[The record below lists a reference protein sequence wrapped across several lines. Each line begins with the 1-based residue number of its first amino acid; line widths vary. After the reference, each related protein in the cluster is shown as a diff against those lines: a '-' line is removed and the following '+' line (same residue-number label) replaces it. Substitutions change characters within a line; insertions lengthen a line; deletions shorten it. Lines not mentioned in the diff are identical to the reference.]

1 MNQFE
6 MSAILYYADFLSLQY
21 SNKPCTESCKYF
33 FVHGVPMNIA
43 YIVDQEPVY
52 DVDDQWFQKSL
63 KEYSMLKH
71 KFGDDGAI
79 SFLKNLCN
87 LGSAGSVNAT
97 QMMKYIHRYDEKQ
110 ERDKAFRLFKLNR
123 SKKKYT
129 HLTRNEDGDI
139 TQEECSK
146 YVAHAERNS

>member
-1 MNQFE
+1 
-6 MSAILYYADFLSLQY
+6 
-21 SNKPCTESCKYF
+21 
-33 FVHGVPMNIA
+33 
-43 YIVDQEPVY
+43 
-52 DVDDQWFQKSL
+52 
-63 KEYSMLKH
+63 MLKH

-97 QMMKYIHRYDEKQ
+97 QMMKYIHRYDEEQ

-129 HLTRNEDGDI
+129 HLTRNDDGDI

-146 YVAHAERNS
+146 YVAHAERNSQR

>member
-1 MNQFE
+1 
-6 MSAILYYADFLSLQY
+6 
-21 SNKPCTESCKYF
+21 
-33 FVHGVPMNIA
+33 
-43 YIVDQEPVY
+43 
-52 DVDDQWFQKSL
+52 
-63 KEYSMLKH
+63 MLKH

-110 ERDKAFRLFKLNR
+110 ERDKAFKLFKLNR
-123 SKKKYT
+123 SNKKYT
-129 HLTRNEDGDI
+129 HLTRNDDGDI